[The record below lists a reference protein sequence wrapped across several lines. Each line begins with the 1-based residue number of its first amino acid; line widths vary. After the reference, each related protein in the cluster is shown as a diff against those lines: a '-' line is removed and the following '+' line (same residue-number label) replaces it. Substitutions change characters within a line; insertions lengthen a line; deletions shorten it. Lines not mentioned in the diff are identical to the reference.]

1 MMSGLDVTHQLQATP
16 ERLASIREIPG
27 QLPKALADLLAFY
40 SKSYIDYHLNMTGAA
55 VHDPCAVLALTH
67 PHLFTIAPHH
77 VDIELRGEHTR
88 GMTLIDKRQ
97 YKTPVTPNCDVVW
110 NVDAAPA
117 FDVLIEAIDH
127 FA

>member
-1 MMSGLDVTHQLQATP
+1 V
-16 ERLASIREIPG
+16 
-27 QLPKALADLLAFY
+27 LADLLAFY
-40 SKSYIDYHLNMTGAA
+40 SKSYIDHHLNMTGAA

-67 PHLFTIAPHH
+67 PHLFTIAPHR

-88 GMTLIDKRQ
+88 GMTMIDRRQ
-97 YKTPVTPNCDVVW
+97 YKTPTTPNCDVVW

-117 FDVLIEAIDH
+117 FDVLTEAINH